1 MIVSAWLFVRIG
13 FRTGSFCRTSP
24 VRRSLTVRTTRGRSP
39 MIEPSTRW
47 PSFAIVAYAR
57 VMSSGL
63 TATAPSPIEK

>member
-1 MIVSAWLFVRIG
+1 
-13 FRTGSFCRTSP
+13 
-24 VRRSLTVRTTRGRSP
+24 

-63 TATAPSPIEK
+63 TATAPSPIEKYAGSFERIPSCFAVSTIERGPTIFVSCA